1 MIELS
6 WWQWS
11 IGAFCAFL
19 VGVAKT
25 GVPGLGILVVPL
37 MALMVGNAKNAAGWL
52 LPVLCIADVFAVI
65 YWRRQTAMWRLFKL
79 APWVLVGMALGTA
92 ALSLDER
99 ALRPIIG
106 AIVFAMMTIYLIR
119 RWRSADTETPS
130 HAPTYG
136 VTTGFASTV
145 ANAAGPVMSLYLL
158 SKRLPKE
165 EFVATGAVFFFILNL
180 SKVPIYVWHNMISI
194 RSLAFAAFMIPAV
207 IVGAVSGRWVIHRIP
222 QRIFEACV
230 IGLTAISTLMLFR

>member
-6 WWQWS
+6 WWQWA

-37 MALMVGNAKNAAGWL
+37 MALMVGNTKNAAGWL

-65 YWRRQTAMWRLFKL
+65 YWRRQTAMWRLFAL
-79 APWVLVGMALGTA
+79 APWVIVGVGIGTA
-92 ALSLDER
+92 ALSLDEK

-106 AIVFAMMTIYLIR
+106 AIVFAMMTIYLVR
-119 RWRSADTETPS
+119 RWRNAEAETPS

-165 EFVATGAVFFFILNL
+165 EFVATGAVFFFVLNL

-194 RSLAFAAFMIPAV
+194 RSLRFAMFMIPAV
-207 IVGAVSGRWVIHRIP
+207 IVGAVSGRWLIHRIP

-230 IGLTAISTLMLFR
+230 IALTAISTLMLFR